1 MNCVERLVTLF
12 GSQAEVARRFR
23 LDRAVVNHWVKSG
36 YVPARWAM
44 EVEHITAGQVAAVDI
59 LNEATSRKPLR
70 LKSRPDGENFLANA
84 LVRSDYSM
92 DKFAPS
98 QRISSFHPPQRT
110 LMGPGPTEI
119 HPRVLTTMSQP
130 AIGYLDPVFVEMMEE
145 LKSLLRY
152 TYQTH
157 NALTF
162 PISGPGSVGMEYCF
176 VNMVAPGDKVIVC
189 RNGVFG
195 GRMIENVE
203 RCGGTPIIVEDKW
216 GEPVDPQK
224 LEDALVKNPGV
235 RVVAFVHAETS
246 TGVLSDAKT
255 LVQVA
260 HKHGALTI
268 VDTVTSLAGSPV
280 LVDEW
285 GIDAAYSASQKCLS
299 CTPGLSP
306 VTFSE
311 EVVKYV
317 QARKDK
323 IHSWFMDMNLLL
335 GYWGETTRTYH
346 HTAPTNSLFALH
358 EALLLIRE
366 EGLENCWARVHRHH
380 TALKAG
386 LEAMGLKFLVQPAYQ
401 TPQMNAVYCP
411 EGVNE
416 AEVRKTLLSE
426 FGLEIGAGLGPL
438 AGKIWRF
445 GLMGY
450 SCRPDNVM
458 LCLSALGSVL
468 EDMGHDV
475 HVGDA
480 EAAAHAAYA
489 SMHTTAAQAK
499 LRQTAKTGTA
509 S

>member
-1 MNCVERLVTLF
+1 MF
-12 GSQAEVARRFR
+12 GSQADVARAFQ
-23 LDRAVVNHWVKSG
+23 LDRAVVHNWVKTG
-36 YVPARWAM
+36 YVPARWAG
-44 EVEHITAGQVAAVDI
+44 EVERITQGRISAVEVI
-59 LNEATSRKPLR
+59 NEASVKNPVRV
-70 LKSRPDGENFLANA
+70 KSRPGDAPFGILSENDPM
-84 LVRSDYSM
+84 SQY
-92 DKFAPS
+92 APS
-98 QRISSFHPPQRT
+98 KRIHSFHPPQRT

-152 TYQTH
+152 VYQTK

-162 PISGPGSVGMEYCF
+162 PLSGPGSVGMEYCF
-176 VNMVAPGDKVIVC
+176 VNLVAPGDKVIVC
-189 RNGVFG
+189 QNGVFG
-195 GRMIENVE
+195 GRMKENVE
-203 RCGGTPIIVEDKW
+203 RCGGTAIMVEDKW
-216 GEPVDPQK
+216 GEPIDPNK
-224 LEDALVKNPGV
+224 LEDALKKNPDA
-235 RVVAFVHAETS
+235 RVVSFVHAETS
-246 TGVLSDAKT
+246 TGVSSDAKK
-255 LVQVA
+255 LIEIA
-260 HKHGALTI
+260 HKHDALTI
-268 VDTVTSLAGSPV
+268 MDAVTSLGGSPV

-285 GIDAAYSASQKCLS
+285 KVDAVYSASQKCLS

-306 VTFSE
+306 VSFSE
-311 EVVKYV
+311 RVVDYV
-317 QARKDK
+317 KARKDK

-335 GYWGETTRTYH
+335 GYWGETNRTYH

-366 EGLENCWARVHRHH
+366 EGLENCWARHERHH
-380 TALKAG
+380 IALKAG
-386 LEAMGLKFLVQPAYQ
+386 LEAMGLKFLVNEKYQ
-401 TPQMNAVYCP
+401 IPQMNAVICP

-416 AEVRKTLLSE
+416 AEVRKRLLNE

-468 EDMGHDV
+468 DDMGYPV

-489 SMHTTAAQAK
+489 AMHAKAAQAK
-499 LRQTAKTGTA
+499 KKGEPQKAA
-509 S
+509 A

>member
-1 MNCVERLVTLF
+1 MNCVERLVQIF
-12 GSQAEVARRFR
+12 GSQAELARR
-23 LDRAVVNHWVKSG
+23 LSVDRAVVSNWIKVG
-36 YVPARWAM
+36 YIPARWAM
-44 EVEHITAGQVAAVDI
+44 EVEHLTAGELSAVEV
-59 LNEATSRKPLR
+59 LNEAAARKPLK
-70 LKSRPDGENFLANA
+70 LKSRPEGEGSFGMPLQGNDIMNQ
-84 LVRSDYSM
+84 Y
-92 DKFAPS
+92 APHK
-98 QRISSFHPPQRT
+98 RIFSFHPPQRT

-145 LKSLLRY
+145 LKTLLRY
-152 TYQTH
+152 AYQTK

-203 RCGGTPIIVEDKW
+203 RCGGVPIVVEESW
-216 GEPVDPQK
+216 GDAIDPQK
-224 LEDALVKNPGV
+224 VEDALKKNPDA

-246 TGVLSDAKT
+246 TGCQSDAKT
-255 LVQVA
+255 LTQIA
-260 HKHGALTI
+260 HKHDAMVI
-268 VDTVTSLAGSPV
+268 VDAVTSLGGTPV

-285 GIDAAYSASQKCLS
+285 GIDAIYSASQKCLS

-306 VTFSE
+306 VSFSE
-311 EVVKYV
+311 RVVDRVK
-317 QARKDK
+317 ARKDK
-323 IHSWFMDMNLLL
+323 IKSWFMDMNLLL
-335 GYWGETTRTYH
+335 GYWGASTRTYH

-366 EGLENCWARVHRHH
+366 EGIENCWARHHRHH
-380 TALKAG
+380 LALKAG
-386 LEAMGLKFLVQPAYQ
+386 LEAMGLKYLVKEQYQ
-401 TPQMNAVYCP
+401 LPQMNAVMCP
-411 EGVNE
+411 EGVDE
-416 AEVRKTLLSE
+416 AAVRRTLLDE

-450 SCRPDNVM
+450 SCRADNVM
-458 LCLSALGSVL
+458 LCLSALGSVMS
-468 EDMGHDV
+468 DMGVAV

-489 SMHTTAAQAK
+489 SQHVRAAQAK
-499 LRQTAKTGTA
+499 KKAVSKA
-509 S
+509 A